1 MFKNKFIVSL
11 TFTTLISIQLVVFK
25 TSFAKESS
33 AFSKIETIEVVADNA
48 DNTDGGN
55 AWGGHQCR
63 IVRTSEGVFTAYTV
77 IGDSPMNK
85 KWKLAH
91 RQAQGWK
98 VIAEGLAGREPV
110 NLMAGPDGKI
120 YVLGWPNS
128 QPTLWSGLPSGG
140 QISLISE
147 PIPFTTDDY
156 PYASAGIDNEG
167 NIFVLASQ
175 LSNPDYFKYSI
186 RDSSTGNWS
195 TQTKELDYR
204 HCYSYMLPDNNG
216 GLFVVSSRDVEWSDL
231 GLVKPEGAFDY
242 AFNAFSL
249 FGTNDYRVQPIERR
263 AYVKE
268 EQTTAYLDVLC
279 NAQNDGYLDNSG
291 RVHVLF
297 RRKGET
303 TNGLEQGRHIIFSK
317 NGTIESDE
325 KLPVAEG
332 TFSRIFQD
340 KEEKFYFLTSS
351 GHIHYA
357 GENGTDL
364 GVAQKLDLNGYEVEY
379 SGFSIAAPRTG
390 TEPANF
396 IDAVFPTDNGR
407 KWVYCRI
414 SLGTGDFKQMSS
426 LMTLTYQ
433 NSLKN
438 QTSINNDFQDFSY
451 LVDAYD
457 GSQLAFDNA
466 AFTSNSSIGLELVS
480 QTPYFANG
488 IKLFNRSLPISSD
501 WQIDV
506 KAHISNF
513 DTQFPNPY
521 YYAILII
528 GKSGSDLPSS
538 AANRVVFSLTRS
550 KQISESIT
558 NEYFKNTVNFGVWSN
573 NASDQGAP
581 PSLQTSAED
590 VYLRIKYLSNTKS
603 CYLYY
608 SQDSIQYNE
617 LKNYKIGDVWSLGP
631 DNSIFVALNAGSEP
645 FQTLDE
651 YNANSNSN
659 YNLSSGKLYFS
670 DFKISPINS
679 GPSGGSGG
687 GAQSGGGSPS
697 AAKSKKGGKG
707 KASSVKKSGGGSKK
721 SSASKSSGSKKSGGK
736 KKKK

>member
-1 MFKNKFIVSL
+1 MKKRISSL
-11 TFTTLISIQLVVFK
+11 SFVFHFVVFF
-25 TSFAKESS
+25 TILLQNAQASENSN
-33 AFSKIETIEVVADNA
+33 FSKVVTIEVVSDNA

-63 IVRTSEGVFTAYTV
+63 IVRTNEGVFTAYTV
-77 IGDSPMNK
+77 MGDSPMNK
-85 KWKLAH
+85 RWKLAH
-91 RQAQGWK
+91 RQADGWK
-98 VIAEGLAGREPV
+98 VIAEGAAGREPV
-110 NLMAGPDGKI
+110 NLIAGPDGKI
-120 YVLGWPNS
+120 YILGWPNG
-128 QPTLWSGLPSGG
+128 QPTLWFGLPSGG
-140 QISLISE
+140 QIELNSE
-147 PIPFTTDDY
+147 LVPFTTDDY
-156 PYASAGIDNEG
+156 PYASAGIDRDG

-175 LSNPDYFKYSI
+175 LANPDYFKYSI
-186 RDSSTGNWS
+186 RDNSTGNWR

-204 HCYSYMLPDNNG
+204 HCYSYILPDNNG
-216 GLFVVSSRDVEWSDL
+216 GLFVVSTRDVEWSDL

-249 FGTNDYRVQPIERR
+249 FGTSDYRESPIDRR

-268 EQTTAYLDVLC
+268 EQTTAYPDVLC
-279 NAQNDGYLDNSG
+279 NAQNDSYLDNSG
-291 RVHVLF
+291 RVHVLL

-340 KEEKFYFLTSS
+340 KEEKFYILTSS
-351 GHIHYA
+351 GHIYYA
-357 GENGTDL
+357 GESGTDL

-414 SLGTGDFKQMSS
+414 ALGTGDFKQMSS
-426 LMTLTYQ
+426 LTTLTYQ

-438 QTSINNDFQDFSY
+438 QTSIDNDFQDFSY
-451 LVDAYD
+451 LVGADD
-457 GSQLAFDNA
+457 GSQFAFDNA
-466 AFTSNSSIGLELVS
+466 AFTANSSIGLELVS

-488 IKLFNRSLPISSD
+488 IKWFNRSLPISSD

-506 KAHISNF
+506 KAHLSNF
-513 DTQFPNPY
+513 PTEFPNPY

-538 AANRVVFSLTRS
+538 AANRIVFSLTRS
-550 KQISESIT
+550 KQTSENVT

-573 NASDQGAP
+573 NASDKGAP
-581 PSLQTSAED
+581 PSLQISAED
-590 VYLRIKYLSNTKS
+590 VYLKIKYLSNTKS

-617 LKNYKIGDVWSLGP
+617 LKNYNIGDIWSLGSG
-631 DNSIFVALNAGSEP
+631 NSIYVALNAGSEP
-645 FQTLDE
+645 FQTLSE
-651 YNANSNSN
+651 YNENSNKDF
-659 YNLSSGKLYFS
+659 NLAPGQLYFS
-670 DFKISPINS
+670 DFKISPIVTGTTNVS
-679 GPSGGSGG
+679 GASGG
-687 GAQSGGGSPS
+687 GAPSGGGSP
-697 AAKSKKGGKG
+697 AAQKAKKGGK
-707 KASSVKKSGGGSKK
+707 
-721 SSASKSSGSKKSGGK
+721 SSAKKSSGSASKKSAGSKNSSGK
-736 KKKK
+736 KSKKK